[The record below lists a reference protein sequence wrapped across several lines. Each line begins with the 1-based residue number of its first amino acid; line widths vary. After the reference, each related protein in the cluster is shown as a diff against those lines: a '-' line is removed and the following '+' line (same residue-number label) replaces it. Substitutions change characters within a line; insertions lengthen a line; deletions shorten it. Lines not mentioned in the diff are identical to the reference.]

1 MKQMITYLNFD
12 GNAAEAMTFYA
23 RCLKGDLHMMRFS
36 ESSMEVPSGA
46 ENRVMHAKISTGSAV
61 LMASDT
67 MPGIVQQ
74 KGTNFHICLN
84 SESLEETERL
94 FRELAWRKRVS
105 GPKHLA
111 FLVYKY
117 AFLRAS
123 LPSRFFNIQNLLLEI
138 GSKLLG
144 PV

>member
-84 SESLEETERL
+84 SESFEETERL
-94 FRELAWRKRVS
+94 FRELGENGKITMPLQQTFWGARFGMVVDQFGISWMFNFEK
-105 GPKHLA
+105 PK
-111 FLVYKY
+111 
-117 AFLRAS
+117 S
-123 LPSRFFNIQNLLLEI
+123 
-138 GSKLLG
+138 
-144 PV
+144 